1 MAKFLIVSNRLPVTV
16 KPGDDGFTYSKSIGG
31 LATGLKNYHE
41 QNDAL
46 WVGWPGV
53 AKEIL
58 SDSDQTS
65 IAQTLEEDYKARP
78 VFLSQE
84 DIELYYEGFS
94 NKTIWPLFHY
104 FAEKTEHTIPMWEAY
119 QAVNQRFLEALEP
132 FIEPDSTIW
141 VHDYQLM
148 LLPGLIRDKYP
159 SVKIGFF
166 LHIPFPSFEIFRLLI
181 WQKEILL
188 GLLGSDLIGFHTY
201 DYVRHFLSSIRRILG
216 LDHHLYQIKHEDRL
230 IETDA
235 FPMGIH
241 YDFFAESPVAPYEKK
256 VDHLILSVDRLDY
269 TKGILERLE
278 SFRVFLD
285 KYPDYH
291 TKVSFYLIVA
301 PSRTGLETYESLK
314 ESIEKTV
321 SEINGAF
328 GSFDWM
334 PVWFLYQSFTQE
346 DLISFYKAADL
357 MLVTPLRDGMNL
369 VAKEYLAAQKNHHG
383 MLILSETAGAAS
395 ELSEALI
402 VNPNDHDGV
411 ADEIKLAFE
420 MSLDEK
426 RSRHKIM
433 QKRLKRYNVTF
444 WADTFMKRLTAIE
457 PAVKT
462 LKQEEVLDL
471 EFVDETFKAAKR
483 KILFLD
489 YDGTLM
495 SFKKHPDQAY
505 PSVRLKKRLT
515 TLAEIPGTDVVVIS
529 GRDHQTLE
537 NWLGMLPVSLVG
549 DHGLFI
555 KKKNTEW
562 KKMITPSDSW
572 MVSLRNVLE
581 TYADQMPGAFIED
594 KTHSLAFHFRNAEPD
609 MLSVKIPDLKETL
622 RTMIGAEPIE
632 IQEGHR
638 VIEIKDQ
645 RINKGQATYQF
656 TNEITYDF
664 VLTIGD
670 DTTDED
676 MFKAQADGVTIKVGF
691 GDTAATKRVR
701 STKDVS
707 ALLERLENSAD

>member
-1 MAKFLIVSNRLPVTV
+1 MAQFIIVSNRLPVTV
-16 KPGDDGFTYSKSIGG
+16 KKDADTFTYSKSIGG
-31 LATGLKNYHE
+31 LATGLKNYHA
-41 QNDAL
+41 QNDAV

-53 AKEIL
+53 PKEELTTQNETEITRTL
-58 SDSDQTS
+58 KAEYQ
-65 IAQTLEEDYKARP
+65 AQP
-78 VFLSQE
+78 VFLTAD
-84 DIELYYEGFS
+84 DIALYYEGFS

-104 FAEKTEHTIPMWEAY
+104 FAEKTEHTTAMWESY
-119 QAVNQRFLEALEP
+119 QAVNQSFLEALEP
-132 FIEPDSTIW
+132 LIEDDSTIW

-148 LLPGLIRDKYP
+148 LLPGLIREKYP
-159 SVKIGFF
+159 HVKIGFF

-216 LDHHLYQIKHEDRL
+216 VDHHLYHIKHEDRI

-241 YDFFAESPVAPYEKK
+241 YDFFAHNDIAPYEKTI
-256 VDHLILSVDRLDY
+256 DHLILSVDRLDY
-269 TKGILERLE
+269 TKGILERLD
-278 SFRVFLD
+278 SFKAFLER
-285 KYPDYH
+285 YPDYH
-291 TKVSFYLIVA
+291 ENVSFYLIVA
-301 PSRTGLETYESLK
+301 PSRTGLETYEALK
-314 ESIEKTV
+314 ESIEKRV
-321 SEINGAF
+321 SEINGQF

-346 DLISFYKAADL
+346 ELISFYKAADL

-369 VAKEYLAAQKNHHG
+369 VAKEYLASQAEHYG

-402 VNPNDHDGV
+402 VNPNDHAGV
-411 ADEIKLAFE
+411 AADIKLAFE
-420 MSLDEK
+420 MEKDE
-426 RSRHKIM
+426 RISRHKIM

-444 WADTFMKRLTAIE
+444 WADTFMARLNAIE
-457 PAVKT
+457 PAVKV
-462 LKQEEVLDL
+462 LKQEEVLD
-471 EFVDETFKAAKR
+471 VDGLIQTFKKATQ

-489 YDGTLM
+489 YDGTLVG
-495 SFKKHPDQAY
+495 FKKHPDQAY
-505 PSVRLKKRLT
+505 PSVRLKKRLA
-515 TLAEIPGTDVVVIS
+515 TLAELPNTEVVVIS
-529 GRDHQTLE
+529 GRDHQTLD
-537 NWLGMLPVSLVG
+537 NWLGILPVHLVA

-555 KKKNTEW
+555 KKQGAAW
-562 KKMITPSDSW
+562 KKMITASESW
-572 MVSLRNVLE
+572 LSALRSVLE

-594 KTHSLAFHFRNAEPD
+594 KTHSLAFHYRNAEPD